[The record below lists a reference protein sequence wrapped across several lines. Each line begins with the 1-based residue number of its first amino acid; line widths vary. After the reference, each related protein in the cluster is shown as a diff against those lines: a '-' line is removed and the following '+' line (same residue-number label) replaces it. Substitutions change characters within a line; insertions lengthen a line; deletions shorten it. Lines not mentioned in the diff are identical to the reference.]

1 MTWSPACQHP
11 VVVLV
16 RVAGTD
22 SPDSTFSPAYP
33 GFWPREMRSAGA
45 SGVPP
50 LEGAGAS
57 GWTGVMSSSRVQAVG
72 SMRVRLRVAS
82 ARVNVVGMNFLLGYE
97 FNGYADDADKANVLL
112 SSSLLPSFEGDAP
125 EGDGVA
131 VRGATTIMALY
142 LEFYEWTVL
151 RGAIGGI
158 AVLFQGGI

>member
-1 MTWSPACQHP
+1 M
-11 VVVLV
+11 
-16 RVAGTD
+16 
-22 SPDSTFSPAYP
+22 
-33 GFWPREMRSAGA
+33 
-45 SGVPP
+45 
-50 LEGAGAS
+50 
-57 GWTGVMSSSRVQAVG
+57 
-72 SMRVRLRVAS
+72 
-82 ARVNVVGMNFLLGYE
+82 
-97 FNGYADDADKANVLL
+97 LL

>member
-1 MTWSPACQHP
+1 
-11 VVVLV
+11 
-16 RVAGTD
+16 
-22 SPDSTFSPAYP
+22 
-33 GFWPREMRSAGA
+33 
-45 SGVPP
+45 
-50 LEGAGAS
+50 
-57 GWTGVMSSSRVQAVG
+57 
-72 SMRVRLRVAS
+72 MRVRLRVAS
-82 ARVNVVGMNFLLGYE
+82 ARVNVVGMNFFSLLCCLLGYE